1 VTVSPPTLSRRT
13 LGKAAATAV
22 AAALVGCGGARYH
35 GPARTVTIAG
45 GQPEGVYLKFA
56 HTLARE
62 INAAEPDL
70 HCRVLQSG
78 GSVTNIDLI
87 RSGRADVGMSQADIA
102 LAAVT
107 GTNPYHGPVPI
118 RGIGRMYEDYLQL
131 VVREDS
137 PLHSVADLA
146 GRTVS
151 IGAFGSGTAI
161 FAQRLIDAAG
171 IRVNTKQES
180 LRDALAALGRRQI
193 DAVLWCG
200 GMPTPALGTLHDEVV
215 RIRLLPIET
224 VFRVLRSRYHTAYQ
238 QVNIPA
244 GGYGQTGMQTVGV
257 ANLLLCGDSLPTAVV
272 EAITT
277 AIVERADRLVPPMAL
292 GAQFLDR
299 RTLIGLLG
307 VPMHPGAAAA
317 YRQLHG

>member
-1 VTVSPPTLSRRT
+1 MTVSPPTLSRRT
-13 LGKAAATAV
+13 LGKAAVTAL
-22 AAALVGCGGARYH
+22 AAAVVGCGGARYH
-35 GPARTVTIAG
+35 GPVRRVTIAG
-45 GQPEGVYLKFA
+45 GQHGGVYLRFA
-56 HTLARE
+56 HSLARE

-70 HCRVLQSG
+70 RCRVVESG

-87 RSGRADVGMSQADIA
+87 RSGRADVGLCQADIA
-102 LAAVT
+102 LAAVN
-107 GTNPYHGPVPI
+107 GTDPYRAPVPI

-131 VVREDS
+131 VVRANS
-137 PLHSVADLA
+137 PLRSVTDLD

-151 IGAFGSGTAI
+151 IGAVGSGTAI

-171 IRVNTKQES
+171 VRVETKQEP
-180 LRDALAALGRRQI
+180 LNAALAALERGRI

-200 GMPTPALGTLHDEVV
+200 GMPTPALNDLHDGVV
-215 RIRLLPIET
+215 RIRLLPIAE
-224 VFRVLRSRYHTAYQ
+224 VFPTLRSRYHTAYQ

-244 GGYGQTGMQTVGV
+244 GGYGRAGMPTVGV
-257 ANLLLCGDSLPTAVV
+257 ANLLLCGDSLPTTVV

-277 AIVERADRLVPPMAL
+277 TIVERADRLVPPMAL

-307 VPMHPGAAAA
+307 APMHPGAAAA